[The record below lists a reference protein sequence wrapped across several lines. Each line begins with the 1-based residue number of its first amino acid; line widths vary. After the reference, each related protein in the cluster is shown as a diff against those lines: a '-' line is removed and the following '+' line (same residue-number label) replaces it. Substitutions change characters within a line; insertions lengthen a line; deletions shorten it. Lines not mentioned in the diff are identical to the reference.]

1 MELVQESKLIKKK
14 DQEIYF
20 TILITLLWC
29 NSILLDYVRG
39 FLLKLPLIG
48 LAADMILPILLGA
61 FFLLSMKSILAR
73 LSSTDLLI
81 VVGMLVVYF
90 VHWAVYPGVSYY
102 YEGNM
107 GSFLFG
113 RLPLYFVGVA
123 FCSDRQGERLNIL
136 YKASILTIY
145 GFTLYHLVLHPLD
158 DFAMSTGDMNSSYN
172 LLPHACLVFYRM
184 MQKPNGWNISSFA
197 LSCLLLFMLGSR
209 GPVLC
214 IVVFA
219 AVVLLMGKNV
229 KRPVMFFIIALCAVL
244 LFFFEDLLYMVLN
257 GAYELAD
264 TFGLSTRVFDKYL
277 SGDFTV
283 SNSRTQIQDAVMHYL
298 NENPI
303 FGLGIYGDRR
313 VAGGHYAHN
322 IFIEILSHYGYV
334 VGGILLIT
342 IATYV
347 VRTYLFASRNGDGVS
362 ILVLMLLLGCN
373 LKLVVSGSYLLEP
386 FFFFLIGYCTAQLRR
401 RKEMLREEVKPATLL
416 KARRRI
422 G

>member
-1 MELVQESKLIKKK
+1 MAQESKLIKQK

-20 TILITLLWC
+20 TILVVLLWC
-29 NSILLDYVRG
+29 NSIILDYVRG
-39 FLLKLPLIG
+39 FMLKLPIIG
-48 LAADMILPILLGA
+48 YAADLILPVLLGA
-61 FFLLSMKSILAR
+61 FFLLSMKTVLAR

-81 VVGMLVVYF
+81 VMGMLLVYF
-90 VHWAVYPGVSYY
+90 VHWAIYPGNAYY
-102 YEGNM
+102 YPENIGL
-107 GSFLFG
+107 FLLG
-113 RLPLYFVGVA
+113 RMPLYFVGAA
-123 FCSDRQGERLNIL
+123 FCSERQEQRLTIL
-136 YKASILTIY
+136 YKVSILTIY
-145 GFTLYHLVLHPLD
+145 VFTLYHLVLHPLD

-184 MQKPNGWNISSFA
+184 MQKPNGWNISAFA

-214 IVVFA
+214 ILVFA
-219 AVVLLMGKNV
+219 IVVLFMGKNV
-229 KRPVMFFIIALCAVL
+229 KRVVMFSIIALFVL
-244 LFFFEDLLYMVLN
+244 LAFFFDDLVYTVLN
-257 GAYELAD
+257 WAYELAD

-283 SNSRTQIQDAVMHYL
+283 SSSRTQIQDAVMHYL

-334 VGGILLIT
+334 IGGILLIT
-342 IATYV
+342 IGTMV
-347 VRTYLFASRNGDGVS
+347 IRSYLFASKQRDGVS

-386 FFFFLIGYCTAQLRR
+386 FFFFLIGYCVAQLRL
-401 RKEMLREEVKPATLL
+401 RKEMKRKEIHTSALL
-416 KARRRI
+416 KTRRWI
-422 G
+422 